1 MNGELR
7 IISGQHRDQSFSLQ
21 PQATSIGRSP
31 DADIILHWDPF
42 VAPLHCR
49 IDIQEDA
56 VIITD
61 LHSANGVRVNDQ
73 RITGSQRITIGDDIQ
88 IGMTTLRLVPITQ
101 PTNVAPIAIPPTI
114 PTNTHVDSNPQPIV
128 DTTPPPASSSSPDD
142 SKPTFDIH
150 HAKTFY
156 ASDVTFPK
164 NAIRKLQALFDDIV
178 RFEGELTDDVRAYH
192 VLATFS
198 HALPEPMFV
207 IDFSRL
213 KEFDRP
219 SDDGSSSILFDWL
232 PTPTALQLPCLYS
245 LSELPRW
252 KSLLEDH
259 WGEDG
264 FLILVSKY
272 PKGKTLE
279 ILRDSLR
286 SKPQE
291 PTTPEQPSENQAANA
306 HCWPSILCRLIEMNV
321 EGFGRNF
328 LSHFEFLLSE
338 NPAEPSQWSL
348 YGPKKLLGK
357 TGY

>member
-7 IISGQHRDQSFSLQ
+7 IISGQHRDQRFSLQ
-21 PQATSIGRSP
+21 LKGTSIGRSP
-31 DADIILHWDPF
+31 DADIFLHWDPF

-49 IDIQEDA
+49 IEVQEDA
-56 VIITD
+56 VIIID

-73 RITGSQRITIGDDIQ
+73 RIAGSQRITIGDDIQ
-88 IGMTTLRLVPITQ
+88 IGMTTLRLVPVIQ
-101 PTNVAPIAIPPTI
+101 PTIEAPIAIPSPI
-114 PTNTHVDSNPQPIV
+114 PTASNTDVNRETVVDI
-128 DTTPPPASSSSPDD
+128 TPPHTISTGPIA
-142 SKPTFDIH
+142 SKPPFDIH
-150 HAKTFY
+150 SAKTFY
-156 ASDVTFPK
+156 ASDVKFPK
-164 NAIRKLQALFDDIV
+164 NAIRKHQVLFDDIM
-178 RFEGELTDDVRAYH
+178 RFEGELTDDIRAFH

-213 KEFDRP
+213 KEVDRP
-219 SDDGSSSILFDWL
+219 DDDGSSSILFDWL
-232 PTPTALQLPCLYS
+232 PTPAALQLPCLYS
-245 LSELPRW
+245 LSELPSW

-272 PKGKTLE
+272 PKAKTLE
-279 ILRDSLR
+279 ILRSSLR
-286 SKPQE
+286 SKS
-291 PTTPEQPSENQAANA
+291 PESEASEQLSENQAAHA

-321 EGFGRNF
+321 EGFGRHF

-338 NPAEPSQWSL
+338 NPAEPSQWLL

-357 TGY
+357 TAY

>member
-7 IISGQHRDQSFSLQ
+7 IISGQYREQRFSLQ
-21 PQATSIGRSP
+21 PQITYIGRSP
-31 DADIILHWDPF
+31 DADIFLHWDPF
-42 VAPLHCR
+42 VARLHCR
-49 IDIQEDA
+49 IEIHEA
-56 VIITD
+56 ATVLFD

-73 RITGSQRITIGDDIQ
+73 RVAGSQQIAIGDDIQ

-101 PTNVAPIAIPPTI
+101 PPTTAPIAIPPSMPI
-114 PTNTHVDSNPQPIV
+114 APNVDSHPQPIV
-128 DTTPPPASSSSPDD
+128 NTTPPPAIPINPGV

-150 HAKTFY
+150 QAKTFY
-156 ASDVTFPK
+156 ASDVKFPK
-164 NAIRKLQALFDDIV
+164 NAVRKRQALFDDIV
-178 RFEGELTDDVRAYH
+178 RFEGELTDDIRAFH
-192 VLATFS
+192 ILATFG

-272 PKGKTLE
+272 PKAKTLE
-279 ILRDSLR
+279 ILRESLR
-286 SKPQE
+286 SKSE
-291 PTTPEQPSENQAANA
+291 KSTTSEQPSENQAAHA
-306 HCWPSILCRLIEMNV
+306 HLWPGILCQLIEMNV

-338 NPAEPSQWSL
+338 NPAEPSQWLL

-357 TGY
+357 TE